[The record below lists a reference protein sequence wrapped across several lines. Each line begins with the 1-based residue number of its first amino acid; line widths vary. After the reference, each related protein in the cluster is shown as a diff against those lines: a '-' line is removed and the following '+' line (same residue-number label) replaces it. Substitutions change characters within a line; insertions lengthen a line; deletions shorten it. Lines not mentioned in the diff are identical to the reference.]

1 MFEFGPI
8 WRTILRNKI
17 GALLIV
23 IQVSLTL
30 GVISNAAYVINQR
43 QQQMN
48 ITTGIDETHL
58 FTLSV
63 KPINNAPIKNVD
75 IERDLNHLRQLA
87 NVADATPVISVPLV
101 GGGWS
106 GGVEVG
112 EKGSANYQA
121 AAADMMAVDS
131 HGLNTLGV
139 KLASGRFFNE
149 DEIVECVDARCKFN
163 VVVLSRDLADALFGK
178 GSNPL
183 GKQLNF
189 AGSHPTI
196 IGITQ
201 PFYATYLDHSYV
213 NGVLLLPLT
222 NVVANSSTY
231 LVRAKGQSRDSLML
245 QVADELRKIDN
256 QRVIGDS
263 ATSSAQKAYAFR
275 NSRLTVTV
283 MQFTIAVV
291 IGITILGIVGLT
303 SLWVNQRR
311 RQIGVRRALGASK
324 TAIMRYFLT
333 ENLMLTTLGIVIGL
347 GLSMLINQ
355 QMVQHYQVS
364 ALPLNYIFIGMFGV
378 WVLGIGAAL
387 APVIRA
393 TKISPAI
400 ATRSV

>member
-17 GALLIV
+17 SALLIV

-43 QQQMN
+43 QQKMN

-87 NVADATPVISVPLV
+87 NVADATSVTSVPLV

-106 GGVEVG
+106 GGVHVG
-112 EKGSANYQA
+112 EQGDTDFQS

-139 KLASGRFFNE
+139 NLASGRFFNE
-149 DEIVECVDARCKFN
+149 DEIVECIDARCKFN
-163 VVVLSRDLADALFGK
+163 VVLLSRDLADALFGK

-213 NGVLLLPLT
+213 NGVLLLPMT
-222 NVVANSSTY
+222 NVVASSSTY
-231 LVRAKGQSRDSLML
+231 LVRAKGESRDSLML
-245 QVADELRKIDN
+245 QVADELRKIDS

-263 ATSSAQKAYAFR
+263 VTSSAQKAYAFR

-283 MQFTIAVV
+283 MQFTIVVV

-311 RQIGVRRALGASK
+311 RQLGIRRALGA
-324 TAIMRYFLT
+324 TQAAIVRYFLI
-333 ENLMLTTLGIVIGL
+333 ENLMLTTLGIVIGV
-347 GLSMLINQ
+347 GLSLFINQ
-355 QMVQHYQVS
+355 LMVQHYHVS
-364 ALPLNYIFIGMFGV
+364 ALPMRYIVVGMFGV
-378 WVLGIGAAL
+378 WLLGVLAAL
-387 APVIRA
+387 VPVLRA
-393 TKISPAI
+393 AAISPAL